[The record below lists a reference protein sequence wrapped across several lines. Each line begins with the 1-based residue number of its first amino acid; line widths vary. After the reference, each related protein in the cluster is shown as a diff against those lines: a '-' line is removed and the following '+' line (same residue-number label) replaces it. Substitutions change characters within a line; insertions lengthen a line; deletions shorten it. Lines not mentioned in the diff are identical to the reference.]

1 MQRSR
6 NRKEKCTDSHNG
18 LYGELLSLRK
28 IVIIIIFWYQFDAV
42 ITMAK

>member
-6 NRKEKCTDSHNG
+6 NRKEKCIDSHNG
-18 LYGELLSLRK
+18 LHGELLSLRK